1 MSSRGDEQHEWGIL
15 RRQDMVA
22 VAWKNGG
29 GVTREVARERGDLP
43 PGWRISVADLERWG
57 AFSHFGGYRR
67 HFGVLGANPVV
78 LSFRDRRITLAT
90 GDVVVFDGDEPVA
103 CELPAGPSRALNLMF
118 DPRRWQGSLVS
129 CRSGSWP
136 SPIADE
142 TLAERWFVLA
152 QGRLEVGAS
161 SRGQEAIGPGDALR
175 YPAEHGARAGGPR
188 LCPADDGEHGV
199 IGFDIQ
205 LKRRLLAPDG
215 ASVQQRF

>member
-1 MSSRGDEQHEWGIL
+1 MSSMDDEQYGWGIH
-15 RRQDMVA
+15 RRQDMAA

-29 GVTREVARERGDLP
+29 GITREVARDLGGLP
-43 PGWRISVADLERWG
+43 PGWRISVADLERCG

-90 GDVVVFDGDEPVA
+90 GDVVVFDGDEPVE
-103 CELPAGPSRALNLMF
+103 CELPDGPSRALNLMF
-118 DPRRWQGSLVS
+118 DPIRWQGSLAP
-129 CRSGSWP
+129 CRSGAWP
-136 SPIADE
+136 PHLADE

-152 QGRLEVGAS
+152 QGRLDFGVS
-161 SRGQEAIGPGDALR
+161 LRDQEAIGPGDALR

-215 ASVQQRF
+215 ASVQQRS